1 MCDQSTARPRRAAS
15 ARSTTINPSL
25 PGAHSLTTG
34 RDPNAGSA
42 RYPRGV
48 SQALT
53 SLRTTKT
60 IKDTGKMMQKNV
72 YEKSEGPES
81 YKLCEPR
88 LVDLFAEGSKAN
100 LVATSHKVKIS
111 DAQ

>member
-1 MCDQSTARPRRAAS
+1 
-15 ARSTTINPSL
+15 
-25 PGAHSLTTG
+25 
-34 RDPNAGSA
+34 
-42 RYPRGV
+42 
-48 SQALT
+48 
-53 SLRTTKT
+53 
-60 IKDTGKMMQKNV
+60 MMQKNV

-111 DAQ
+111 DAQKRALIDVVTLRRRCATFQELADYLSIGRLDVARLLARYTYRNFKGELIVREVTP